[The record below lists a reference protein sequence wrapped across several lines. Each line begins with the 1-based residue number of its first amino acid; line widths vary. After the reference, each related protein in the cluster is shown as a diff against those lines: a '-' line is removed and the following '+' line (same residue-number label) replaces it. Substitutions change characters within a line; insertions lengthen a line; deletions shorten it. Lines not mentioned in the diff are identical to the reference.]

1 MQMCHH
7 THLKLRRGYRYRCH
21 DNSEA
26 ALDSS
31 KDRKVQDLFSLAEA
45 ALQHSV
51 GLGDNSLS
59 IGVAIDTSS
68 ITIENAFDRMLL
80 IEKKKSALSVL

>member
-1 MQMCHH
+1 M
-7 THLKLRRGYRYRCH
+7 
-21 DNSEA
+21 
-26 ALDSS
+26 
-31 KDRKVQDLFSLAEA
+31 QDLFSLAEA